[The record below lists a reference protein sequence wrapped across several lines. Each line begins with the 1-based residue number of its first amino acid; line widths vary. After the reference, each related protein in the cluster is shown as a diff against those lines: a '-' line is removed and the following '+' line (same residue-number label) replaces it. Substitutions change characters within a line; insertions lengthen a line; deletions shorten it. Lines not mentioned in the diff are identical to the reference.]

1 MVRICTITPIWG
13 GVYMGIETY
22 YETYTLAKSPNRK
35 KRKRVNIYDPN
46 ASEADKRYT
55 EHYGL

>member
-1 MVRICTITPIWG
+1 
-13 GVYMGIETY
+13 MGIETY
-22 YETYTLAKSPNRK
+22 YETYTLAETPNRK

-46 ASEADKRYT
+46 ASESDKRYQ